1 MALTNHQYEEIM
13 RAYEETR
20 DRNRR
25 LAEERRARVLQKLP
39 SYAELDA
46 QIAALSMDA
55 ARRML
60 ADEAADHTARAELH
74 DRIAEISSRKRKL
87 LVGAG
92 FAPDYLEPIYT
103 CPDCR
108 DTGYIDTP
116 GQPRRKCHCL
126 RQRELDVLYEQSHLR
141 EMLATQNFEA
151 LSYDYYEGEDLE
163 RFRGA
168 VKICRDFTE
177 NFKRDYANLFFYGT
191 VGVGKSFLS
200 GCVAGE
206 LLRQGVSVIYFS
218 ASALFDTLADYAF
231 RSKEHEGLTAFCED
245 LYGCGLLIVDDL
257 GTELTNA
264 FVASQLFT
272 CLNERHLRQHATIIS
287 TNLNLEELR
296 DRYSDRVFSRITSH
310 YTLCKLTGPDVR
322 MKRRLENHNKQL

>member
-1 MALTNHQYEEIM
+1 MALTNQQYEEIM
-13 RAYEETR
+13 RTYEETR

-25 LAEERRARVLQKLP
+25 LGEQRRAEVLRRLP
-39 SYAELDA
+39 SYAELEE
-46 QIAALSMDA
+46 QVGTLSLEA

-60 ADEAADHTARAELH
+60 ADDAADNAPPAGLH
-74 DRIAEISSRKRKL
+74 DRIAEIVSRKRAL
-87 LVGAG
+87 LAGAG
-92 FAPDYLEPIYT
+92 FAPDYLDPIYT

-116 GQPRRKCHCL
+116 EHLRQKCHCL
-126 RQRELDVLYEQSHLR
+126 RQRELDILYEQSHLR
-141 EMLATQNFEA
+141 EVLAAQNFAA

-168 VKICRDFTE
+168 VKICRDFIQ

-206 LLRQGVSVIYFS
+206 LLSQGVSVIYFS
-218 ASALFDTLADYAF
+218 AVSLFDTLADYAF
-231 RSKEHEGLTAFCED
+231 RSKEHDGLTAFCED
-245 LYGCGLLIVDDL
+245 LYGCGLLIIDDL

-272 CLNERHLRQHATIIS
+272 CLNERHLRRKATVIS

-296 DRYSDRVFSRITSH
+296 DRYSDRIFSRITSH

-322 MKRRLENHNKQL
+322 MKRRLENSQ